1 MSKIDPLFMI
11 SVSIF
16 LALFAGC
23 AQNAA
28 MPVPSPQPTESWC
41 PLPTSES
48 AASLTP
54 LPTPEPTPTQP
65 DMGYE
70 PTQCRTSTRARLEI
84 ECGDLTVLEDR
95 SRPDGNLIKLYVA
108 IVHSPDPNPEPDPLV
123 VLEGGPGWPA
133 SISMDYWLTV
143 FQNVLKQRDV
153 ILLDQRGTGKSQ
165 PSLDCPEVPDQ
176 IYAYL
181 AENLSAADEM
191 KLDTQA
197 LQVCHDR
204 LVQAGVDLAAYTS
217 ATNAVDV
224 EDLRKAL
231 GYAQWNLYGGSYGTR
246 LALNVMR
253 DYPEGVRSAILDS
266 VCLPQADHYAEIAAS
281 GERAFNL
288 LFESCAADPA
298 CNQAYP
304 DLVDVFYGLVEQ
316 LDTEPVN
323 LTVTPYMSGTS
334 IPMKLNGDRL
344 INAMFSMLYNSDL
357 IPRLPK
363 MIYEFK
369 EGNWTGLQQEISQ
382 NLGMYAYLSEGM
394 GTSVNCSDEA
404 TFSSEEA
411 VQSAHPEVNP
421 RLRAA
426 LYFSPIF
433 ETCAFW
439 GAAVSPPIEAQEV
452 SSDVPTLILAGE
464 YDPIHPP
471 SWGQQAAETLP
482 QAQYLEFP
490 GYGHGALAPTNLC
503 ALKILDQFLAN
514 PAAPVDASCVEKIKP
529 TFRTK

>member
-1 MSKIDPLFMI
+1 MSKNVLNYMI
-11 SVSIF
+11 SLCIF
-16 LALFAGC
+16 LALFASC
-23 AQNAA
+23 VQNTAT
-28 MPVPSPQPTESWC
+28 PQPTA
-41 PLPTSES
+41 PFTQTPTLEPT
-48 AASLTP
+48 ASVTP
-54 LPTPEPTPTQP
+54 LPTLEPTPTLP
-65 DMGYE
+65 AIGYE
-70 PTQCRTSTRARLEI
+70 VTKCRTSTRARLEI
-84 ECGDLTVLEDR
+84 ECGELTVPEDR
-95 SRPDGNLIKLYVA
+95 SRPEGNLIKLYVA
-108 IVHSPDPNPEPDPLV
+108 VVHSPDPNPKPDPLV

-133 SISMDYWLTV
+133 SESMDYWLSI
-143 FQNVLKQRDV
+143 FHNVLKQRDL

-197 LQVCHDR
+197 AQVCHDR
-204 LVQAGVDLAAYTS
+204 LVKAGVDLAAYTS
-217 ATNAVDV
+217 AANAADV
-224 EDLRKAL
+224 EDLRKTL
-231 GYAQWNLYGGSYGTR
+231 GDAQWNLYGGSYGTR

-304 DLVDVFYGLVEQ
+304 DLENVFYGLVEQ
-316 LDTEPVN
+316 LDTEPVT
-323 LTVTPYMSGTS
+323 LTVTPMMSSTS

-357 IPRLPK
+357 IPRLPR

-369 EGNWTGLQQEISQ
+369 GGNWTSLQQQTNQ
-382 NLGMYAYLSEGM
+382 NLGMYAYLSVGM

-421 RLRAA
+421 RLREA
-426 LYFSPIF
+426 LNFSPVF
-433 ETCAFW
+433 ETCALW
-439 GAAVSPPIEAQEV
+439 GAAAAPPVENQAV
-452 SSDVPTLILAGE
+452 SSDVPTLILSGE
-464 YDPIHPP
+464 YDPIHPLA
-471 SWGQQAAETLP
+471 WGQEAAKTLP
-482 QAQYLEFP
+482 KSQVLEFP
-490 GYGHGALAPTNLC
+490 GYGHGALIPTNLC
-503 ALKILDQFLAN
+503 ALKIVDEFLAD
-514 PAAPVDASCVEKIKP
+514 PAAPVDTICVEEIKP
-529 TFRTK
+529 RFMTK